1 MPEPT
6 PRSLSCIWD
15 FKNAIVS
22 KIAALN
28 LTALGANVFADRIS
42 KIWPDEET
50 ICIVNIPN
58 VTFEDNRSSPRFY
71 IVNAD
76 MNIDVYSRA
85 YVADFAHTNETDST
99 KSVSDFIDGVA
110 KSIIDSLETTVKVG
124 HGGDI
129 TRFYLKSLVNNL
141 SESEASRGMCR
152 IVFGCEWSIVIN
164 RTSPADEFLKAK
176 NELSLG
182 EGSAN
187 KQEFVTNVRPVNGT

>member
-1 MPEPT
+1 MPDPQ

-22 KIAALN
+22 KIATLN
-28 LTALGANVFADRIS
+28 LTGLGANVFADRIS

-50 ICIVNIPN
+50 VCIVNIPN
-58 VTFEDNRSSPRFY
+58 VAFDDNRSSPRFY
-71 IVNAD
+71 IATAD

-85 YVADFAHTNETDST
+85 YVADFDHTNNADST
-99 KSVSDFIDGVA
+99 SSVADFIDGVA
-110 KSIIDSLETTVKVG
+110 KSIINSLETTVKAG

-164 RTSPADEFLKAK
+164 RTSPADEFLKAE
-176 NELSLG
+176 NELTLG
-182 EGSAN
+182 KGNAN
-187 KQEFVTNVRPVNGT
+187 KQEFVTNVRPVTGT

>member
-28 LTALGANVFADRIS
+28 LTGLGANVFADRIS
-42 KIWPDEET
+42 KIWPEEET
-50 ICIVNIPN
+50 VCIVNIPN

-71 IVNAD
+71 VATAD

-85 YVADFAHTNETDST
+85 YVAEFDHENGTDSVQ
-99 KSVSDFIDGVA
+99 SIADYIDNVSKA
-110 KSIIDSLETTVKVG
+110 IIENLETTIRTG
-124 HGGDI
+124 HNGDI
-129 TRFYLKSLVNNL
+129 TRFFLKSLVNNL
-141 SESEASRGMCR
+141 SESEAARGMCR
-152 IVFGCEWSIVIN
+152 IVFGCKWSIVIN

-182 EGSAN
+182 SGNAN
-187 KQEFVTNVRPVNGT
+187 KQEFVTNVRPVTGT

>member
-1 MPEPT
+1 MPSPQ

-15 FKNAIVS
+15 FKNAIVT
-22 KIAALN
+22 KIADLN
-28 LTALGANVFADRIS
+28 LSGLGANVFADRIS
-42 KIWPDEET
+42 KIWPEEET

-71 IVNAD
+71 VATGD

-85 YVADFAHTNETDST
+85 HVAGHCHNNGTSTTASVADY
-99 KSVSDFIDGVA
+99 IDNIA
-110 KSIIDSLETTVKVG
+110 KSIITNLEMTVKVG

-129 TRFYLKSLVNNL
+129 TRFYLKSLINNL
-141 SESEASRGMCR
+141 SEDETARGMCR

-182 EGSAN
+182 SGNAN
-187 KQEFVTNVRPVNGT
+187 KQEFVTNVRPVTGT

>member
-1 MPEPT
+1 MPDPQ

-15 FKNAIVS
+15 FKTAIVT
-22 KIAALN
+22 KIASLN
-28 LTALGANVFADRIS
+28 LAGLGANVFADRIS

-71 IVNAD
+71 VTTGD

-85 YVADFAHTNETDST
+85 NVADFAHTNGTEST
-99 KSVSDFIDGVA
+99 SNIADYIDNIA
-110 KSIIDSLETTVKVG
+110 KSIITSLETTVKVG
-124 HGGDI
+124 HNGDI

-141 SESEASRGMCR
+141 SEDEAARGMCR

-182 EGSAN
+182 SGNAN
-187 KQEFVTNVRPVNGT
+187 KQEFVTNVRPVTGT